1 MRRQNTPM
9 AFPSPNIPAGGS
21 RPSHPKQPGRGVG
34 GSAVLGGSTP
44 RRTAPSGD
52 QAIAAGE
59 KTASNAGS
67 PSPGQKMYRVSAFV
81 PRFALAL
88 LSGAVLA
95 TVWVNLAP
103 AAYYDAVEWRL
114 LDLDPPGWISPIP
127 VSLTPLSLVAEGL
140 MALFL
145 FLVGKE
151 LWEALVVE
159 RGALRGERA
168 VLPLG
173 LTLGGM
179 IGAGMVWVLVASLIE
194 TAEEA
199 GFATGWQV
207 PLGTDVA
214 LAFLI
219 GRRVF
224 GAGHPAL
231 HLLLLLAIATDILAL
246 VILGLTHPVAGLRPA
261 WLLVPLVA
269 ALAAWRF
276 YGHTLPSDAPERER
290 RAARRIWPYLLAG
303 LASWVGVTAAGLPGA
318 LGLLPVVPA
327 IAHADRSFGLFAEA
341 EELLHDPL
349 NRLAHALSWP
359 LVGVLFLFGLTQG
372 GVDLA
377 AFAPTTITTLAAL
390 WLGRPLGMLLFGL
403 GLAAALGL
411 RLPQGITL
419 RDILT
424 VILILSLGFTVPVL
438 SLETALPGG
447 AMQEAARL
455 GLAISLLA
463 GLAALALAGRRRAG

>member
-1 MRRQNTPM
+1 
-9 AFPSPNIPAGGS
+9 
-21 RPSHPKQPGRGVG
+21 
-34 GSAVLGGSTP
+34 
-44 RRTAPSGD
+44 
-52 QAIAAGE
+52 
-59 KTASNAGS
+59 
-67 PSPGQKMYRVSAFV
+67 MYRVSAFV
-81 PRFALAL
+81 PRFAFAL
-88 LSGAVLA
+88 LSGAALA

-145 FLVGKE
+145 FFVGKE

-159 RGALRGERA
+159 RGALRGDRA

-179 IGAGMVWVLVASLIE
+179 IGAGTVWVLVARLIE

-269 ALAAWRF
+269 AWAAWRF
-276 YGHTLPSDAPERER
+276 YGHPLASDAPERER

-303 LASWVGVTAAGLPGA
+303 LASWAGVTAAGLPGA